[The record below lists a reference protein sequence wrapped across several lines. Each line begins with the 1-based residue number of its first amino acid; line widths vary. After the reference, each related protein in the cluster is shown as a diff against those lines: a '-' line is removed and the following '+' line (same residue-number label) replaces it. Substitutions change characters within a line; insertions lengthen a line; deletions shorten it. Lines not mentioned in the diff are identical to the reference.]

1 MEANIHAVFCNCTH
15 ADVFL
20 CITRQPKKE
29 DILDRG
35 IQPVLLK
42 YAPLLPHTHQQREDI
57 LFL

>member
-1 MEANIHAVFCNCTH
+1 MQYFAIVHTLTFS
-15 ADVFL
+15 

-42 YAPLLPHTHQQREDI
+42 YAPLLPHTHQQREDR